1 MATQR
6 NPEIDKYIASFPPPT
21 QELLEQMRST
31 ILKAAPAAEEVIG
44 YKMPAYRLHGVLLY
58 FAGYKGHI
66 GFYPSGSGIEA
77 FKKELSVYK
86 GAKGSVQFPLDK
98 PLPVALITKIVKL
111 RVKENLEKAKEKELK
126 KTVKKEAVKKS
137 FVKKTATKKI
147 VAKKVTKR

>member
-1 MATQR
+1 MATPR
-6 NPEIDKYIASFPPPT
+6 NPEIDQYIAGFPTPT

-31 ILKAAPAAEEVIG
+31 ILKAAPGAEEIIG

-58 FAGYKGHI
+58 FAGYKAHI

-98 PLPVALITKIVKL
+98 PLPVALIKKIVKL
-111 RVKENLEKAKEKELK
+111 RVKENLEKAKEKEMKMSAK
-126 KTVKKEAVKKS
+126 KKA
-137 FVKKTATKKI
+137 VKKTATKK
-147 VAKKVTKR
+147 AVTKKSTK